1 MLRLDGTL
9 RRRRWLV
16 LALWVLALAA
26 ALPFAARQSE
36 NLTGGGFG
44 VPGSQSER
52 VDAALPE
59 QWPDSGRSNL
69 AVVLVPRDGASERD
83 FGAALDHVAR
93 ATRGVHGVGLTRD
106 ARRVGLDRVRRAPG
120 RPLVV
125 PLDSKVGESGAIDA
139 SVELRERL
147 GVHEQPGTAADG
159 AIRVHLVG
167 QAALW
172 AAMQEVATEDVE
184 AAERSGFP
192 IIALILLAVFG
203 SLAAAALPL
212 LLGFASVAVTGALIY
227 ALSTTM
233 EMSVFVTNMA
243 SMIGIG
249 VAVDYSLFVLARYR
263 EEIHAGLAPEEARG
277 AALATSGVA
286 VLFSGLTVMASLAGL
301 FMVDAT
307 AIRSMATGAI
317 LVVAVSMLASATLL
331 PVLIRLLGRRAYAR
345 GRLFTVAGLL
355 VRANRWR
362 RRRPGSTAP
371 QIADRGGFWAR
382 WTNAVMRRPVVAVL
396 ASGLVLLALAVPALD
411 IETSNG
417 ALRQLPDA
425 HEAHDGFAA
434 ASEMTGEGSGTPA
447 QVVARFRE
455 GTATGAENR
464 RAVTRLTQAMRR
476 IDGVREVRPPIPSE
490 DRRSV
495 LLLAELDDDAE
506 SAAAIRTVADLRDR
520 LPGVTDAATVRV
532 GGTTGTIVDFRD
544 LVADSMWKI
553 LVFVLGLSYIV
564 LLILLRSAVLP
575 LKAVAMNLLSV
586 GAAYGVLVGVFQ
598 WGWLEWAGIES
609 SGSLDAITPPLVLAV
624 VFGLSMDYEV
634 FLLTRIRERYAATG
648 DTRRAVAEGL
658 ATSARTITSAALIM
672 VAVFLVFV
680 GTGLPSIQQIGLG
693 NAVAIA
699 VDATIVRLALVPAAM
714 ELLGRWNWWLPRP
727 LARVL
732 PQRSFEELA
741 PASSR

>member
-1 MLRLDGTL
+1 MLTLDRVV
-9 RRRRWLV
+9 RRRRWIV
-16 LALWVLALAA
+16 LLLWVAALAA
-26 ALPFAARQSE
+26 AVPVAARQSE

-52 VDAALPE
+52 VDAAIAE
-59 QWPDSGRSNL
+59 QFPDSRRSSL
-69 AVVLVPRDGASERD
+69 AVVLVPGRDATPAD
-83 FGAALDHVAR
+83 FGAAIDRVGR
-93 ATRGVHGVGLTRD
+93 ATRGLGDVGLDRG

-120 RPLVV
+120 KPLVV
-125 PLDSKVGESGAIDA
+125 ALDSQVADRDAIDA
-139 SVELRERL
+139 AVTLRERL
-147 GVHEQPGTAADG
+147 GIHEDPGTAADG
-159 AIRVHLVG
+159 RIRVHVIG
-167 QAALW
+167 QGALW
-172 AAMQEVATEDVE
+172 AAMQEVAKEDVE

-212 LLGFASVAVTGALIY
+212 LLGVASVALTGALIY
-227 ALSTTM
+227 WLSTAM

-263 EEIHAGLAPEEARG
+263 EEIHAGRPPEEARG
-277 AALATSGVA
+277 VALATSGVA

-331 PVLIRLLGRRAYAR
+331 PVLISLLGRRAYAR
-345 GRLFTVAGLL
+345 GRTFTVAGLL
-355 VRANRWR
+355 VRAVRWR

-371 QIADRGGFWAR
+371 HVAERGGFWAR
-382 WTNAVMRRPVVAVL
+382 WTNAVMRRPVIAAVL
-396 ASGLVLLALAVPALD
+396 SGAVLLALAAPALD
-411 IETSNG
+411 LKTGNG
-417 ALRQLPDA
+417 ALRQLPA
-425 HEAHDGFAA
+425 GHEAHAGFDAA
-434 ASEMTGEGSGTPA
+434 ASMTGEGSGTPV

-455 GTATGAENR
+455 GEARAAVNR
-464 RAVTRLTQAMRR
+464 RATARLARVMRR
-476 IDGVREVRPPIPSE
+476 APGVEKVTGPVTSE
-490 DRRSV
+490 DRRGV
-495 LLLAELDDDAE
+495 LLLAELGSDAE
-506 SAAAIRTVADLRDR
+506 SAAARRSVRALRAE
-520 LPGVTDAATVRV
+520 LPGVTDAARVRV
-532 GGTTGTIVDFRD
+532 GGTTGTLVDFRD
-544 LVADSMWKI
+544 LIDSSMWKI
-553 LVFVLGLSYIV
+553 LLFVLGLSYVV
-564 LLILLRSAVLP
+564 LLVLLRSAVLP

-598 WGWLEWAGIES
+598 YGWLEWAGLEAT
-609 SGSLDAITPPLVLAV
+609 GELDAITPPLVLAV

-634 FLLTRIRERYAATG
+634 FLLTRIRERFDASG

-680 GTGLPSIQQIGLG
+680 GTGLPSIQQLGLG

-699 VDATIVRLALVPAAM
+699 VDATLVRLVLVPAAM
-714 ELLGRWNWWLPRP
+714 ELMGRWNWWLPRP
-727 LARVL
+727 LARLL

-741 PASSR
+741 PSAGR